1 MEIGKWS
8 VKEYNNKQ
16 LREWKNND
24 KILDYSNDRVWIEL
38 WKFLNEE
45 IKEELQYKYK
55 SVNKIL
61 LGIGVSFKI
70 ILVKISGRYLVS
82 VLV

>member
-1 MEIGKWS
+1 MEIRKWS
-8 VKEYNNKQ
+8 VKKYNNKQ
-16 LREWKNND
+16 LREWDNND
-24 KILDYSNDRVWIEL
+24 TILDYSNDRVWIEL
-38 WKFLNEE
+38 WEFLNEE
-45 IKEELQYKYK
+45 IKEELHYKYK

-70 ILVKISGRYLVS
+70 TLVKISGRYLVN